1 MGNTVR
7 TSADCAGET
16 GVLHQS
22 LNHTSQSSVTKLN
35 LNPENMWLT
44 AKQSD

>member
-7 TSADCAGET
+7 TSADCAGGT

-22 LNHTSQSSVTKLN
+22 LNHAGQSHAVICYK
-35 LNPENMWLT
+35 M
-44 AKQSD
+44 